1 MISGPEDDPRV
12 MRFGQNGVEPAAN
25 GAALTPLGL
34 ASQPRIPSDSCCL
47 TDLLDQHYSVG
58 EADRK
63 ALDLAGGWAR
73 RWTAKW
79 KITLRPI
86 VMLYSSTDSSTV
98 AQPLTRTRREM
109 TGARTGAARL
119 TGPPV
124 PSAQPQAPGMPGAG
138 PGRWPARLP

>member
-1 MISGPEDDPRV
+1 

-109 TGARTGAARL
+109 TGARTGPLASLDRRFLRL
-119 TGPPV
+119 SRRRRG
-124 PSAQPQAPGMPGAG
+124 PGAG